1 MLSKKQKSKEE
12 GILVLTRGI
21 LQNGNDFYAYVL
33 IPENKYL
40 EFVKAEQTGNYNL
53 AEFGEVKKYFIGSQ
67 IPTKEVMKEMEKLYN
82 AKPDFE
88 KQVLKEYLKENNL
101 GDDGS
106 W

>member
-1 MLSKKQKSKEE
+1 MFKKKESKQE

-21 LQNGNDFYAYVL
+21 LQNGQDFYAYVL
-33 IPENKYL
+33 VPENKYL

-67 IPTKEVMKEMEKLYN
+67 QPTKDVMKEMKKLYN

-88 KQVLKEYLKENNL
+88 KQVVKEYLKENNL
-101 GDDGS
+101 VDDDS